1 MSGHGERAL
10 GVDELSALLWP
21 QGDRLDTPA
30 VYAIVDA
37 AQDPRMAGW
46 LAATGL
52 EQACLFAGNL
62 SPALR
67 AVSPHLVHLAPDVA
81 FTRHLFASGWGR
93 SWFILCITPSDVTL
107 AQLRRHCRTLLRVR
121 DESDRKFLF
130 RFYDPRVLRAYL
142 PTCTQ
147 AELELCFGPVDAL
160 ACESGGADALVMH
173 ERDADLP
180 VLRVSALAT
189 IGALRNGVPPQSI
202 TMAARTSFADREA

>member
-1 MSGHGERAL
+1 MSGHGGRRL

-21 QGDRLDTPA
+21 EGDRLDTPT

-37 AQDPRMAGW
+37 AQDARLAGW

-67 AVSPHLVHLAPDVA
+67 AVSPHLVHLAPEVE
-81 FTRHLFASGWGR
+81 FTRKLFECGWGR
-93 SWFILCITPSDVTL
+93 NWFVLCIAPPSVTL

-142 PTCTQ
+142 PTCTR
-147 AELELCFGPVDAL
+147 AELDLCFGPIDIL
-160 ACESGGADALVMH
+160 ACESAEGDALAMH
-173 ERDADLP
+173 ERTFDQAAASHRAGGWAP
-180 VLRVSALAT
+180 GVVIKSVPRRPRRVHETLQ
-189 IGALRNGVPPQSI
+189 PP
-202 TMAARTSFADREA
+202 